1 MIKNFDLPKLEMCCR
16 CANKSFTGCSI
27 CRDYSNF
34 EPTCT
39 YEEYKQRRKEE
50 TRKKE
55 RKK

>member
-1 MIKNFDLPKLEMCCR
+1 MIRSYDLPKLENCCR
-16 CANKSFTGCSI
+16 CANKGFKGCSV

-39 YEEYKQRRKEE
+39 YEEYKKRRKEE
-50 TRKKE
+50 TRKE